1 MAPANNKE
9 DAVGGDARGAIVV
22 TGASTG
28 IGEACALH
36 LEGLGYRVFAGVRS
50 AAAGEALVRK
60 SAGRL
65 TPVQLDVTSAADIA
79 AAADLV
85 ARECGGAGL
94 SGLLNNAGIT
104 VNGPL
109 EFLPLDDWRR
119 QLEIN
124 VIGQVAVTQAF
135 LPLLRAAK
143 GRIVN
148 IGSVSGRLA
157 MLFGGP
163 YSASK
168 FALEAIT
175 DSLRMELKPWG
186 IEVIIVE
193 PGAIATPIW
202 DKAFAAAEKLAGNAP
217 ATTVEMYGPAMDA
230 MLRAAKK
237 SAREAVPVHDVARVV
252 EHAFTAAKPR
262 TRYRVGRDAW
272 KQILLSYLPGRL
284 RDRLILAYLKGLK
297 DL

>member
-1 MAPANNKE
+1 M
-9 DAVGGDARGAIVV
+9 GGDGRGAIVV

-60 SAGRL
+60 SRGQL
-65 TPVQLDVTSAADIA
+65 TLVQLDVTSPMDIA

-85 ARECGGAGL
+85 ARECGDAGL
-94 SGLLNNAGIT
+94 AGLLNNAG
-104 VNGPL
+104 VAVHGPL
-109 EFLPLDDWRR
+109 EFLPIDAWRR

-135 LPLLRAAK
+135 LPFLRMAR

-148 IGSVSGRLA
+148 MGSVSGRLA
-157 MLFGGP
+157 MLLGGP
-163 YSASK
+163 YCASK

-186 IEVIIVE
+186 IEVLIVE
-193 PGAIATPIW
+193 PGGIATPIW
-202 DKAFAAAEKLAGNAP
+202 DKGLAAAENLIASTPPEAKELYASAL
-217 ATTVEMYGPAMDA
+217 ES
-230 MLRAAKK
+230 MLRAAQK
-237 SAREAVPVHDVARVV
+237 SAREAVPTLDVARVV

-262 TRYRVGRDAW
+262 TRYHVGRDAW
-272 KQILLSYLPGRL
+272 KQIVLSYLPARL
-284 RDRLILAYLKGLK
+284 RDRLILAYLTGLN
-297 DL
+297 DR